1 MYFTRKRVDATNL
14 MVLDREENKALRVL
28 LEKWLI
34 SFLWLDCWCNCCYC
48 LLCLHFLDDGLLDF
62 DGVNDWRVGIEGYV
76 LLADGLE
83 VELIG
88 RRVTHIQ
95 ALNGRCSLCLD

>member
-34 SFLWLDCWCNCCYC
+34 SFLWLDCWCNCYNC
-48 LLCLHFLDDGLLDF
+48 DGLLDF

-83 VELIG
+83 VELLG
-88 RRVTHIQ
+88 RRVTHLQ